1 MIIRVRKHARSNCAI
16 HPYFV
21 RASALYYKTL
31 AYLLNS
37 KLSEFQLGSFE
48 AVFPDEAK
56 QIVKNMLNLSGETAK
71 K

>member
-1 MIIRVRKHARSNCAI
+1 
-16 HPYFV
+16 V